1 LFRKKPNGKLRRIAS
16 VNTISDGSYELRL
29 GNIRTGDY
37 FLKFSHHE
45 IGFDKLAHKGGDN
58 HVNSKGK
65 TSTFA
70 VQPGQTYTKN
80 AGLPQTGVT
89 YRGRMW
95 FDINPKNGR
104 IDKEEIGVSV
114 AL

>member
-1 LFRKKPNGKLRRIAS
+1 MS
-16 VNTISDGSYELRL
+16 CVW

-80 AGLPQTGVT
+80 AGLPHTGVT

-95 FDINPKNGR
+95 FDMNPKNGR
-104 IDKEEIGVSV
+104 IDKEEIDVSRGIV
-114 AL
+114 ELWR